1 LKPWSLLGPAR
12 RGNKAHA
19 GMPTRHDL
27 TKMGGREVRVLLSA
41 SAPPSP
47 SALLPLIALPDG
59 RLAADSMVDWT
70 PLGGGY
76 DALQWIRRPPHGKA

>member
-1 LKPWSLLGPAR
+1 
-12 RGNKAHA
+12 
-19 GMPTRHDL
+19 
-27 TKMGGREVRVLLSA
+27 VRVLLSA